1 MANLTFRSASD
12 AGSNTGTVNNINVTL
27 PAGTAS
33 GDLQTIWAGVGV
45 AAPGTPPTITT
56 PTGWTLQGS
65 SGTITILGGSFNV
78 DFKLYTKIADGTDGT
93 VNLANGGGSNSTFS
107 VLRKSYENP
116 DLVTPFAQVSFGSG
130 GPGTSVVVTG
140 LTTGANNAMIDIM
153 IQQGAAATCTPP
165 GSMTERIDNA
175 TYGYACADEIITSA
189 GATGTRT
196 FTLPGSADYMWGI
209 AEFRSAPGQI
219 TVQPTPQSCYEG
231 QTATFSLTA
240 NPTGTPS
247 YQWKDDGSNV
257 GTDSDTY
264 TTAAAVYS
272 TDNGAQITCD
282 VTDDNGTSTSS
293 AATWT
298 VLMTAK
304 PFYLKA

>member
-1 MANLTFRSASD
+1 VAILTFRSATD

-27 PAGTAS
+27 PTGTVA

-45 AAPGTPPTITT
+45 AAPGAPPTITT

-65 SGTITILGGSFNV
+65 SGTITILGGTFNV
-78 DFKLYTKIADGTDGT
+78 DFKLYTKIADGSDGT
-93 VNLANGGGSNSTFS
+93 VNLANGGGTNSTFS

-116 DLVTPFAQVSFGSG
+116 SLVSPFAQVSFGSG
-130 GPGTSVVVTG
+130 GPDTSPVVTG

-153 IQQGAAATCTPP
+153 IQQGAAAACTPP

-175 TYGYACADEIITSA
+175 TYGYSCADEIITTA

-219 TVQPTPQSCYEG
+219 TAQPSSQSSYEG
-231 QTATFSLTA
+231 DTATFSLTA

-257 GTDSDTY
+257 GTNSNSY
-264 TTAAAVYS
+264 TTAAAAFS
-272 TDNGAQITCD
+272 DNGSQITCV
-282 VTDDNGTSTSS
+282 VTDDNGSSTSS
-293 AATWT
+293 AANWR
-298 VLMTAK
+298 VLMAAK